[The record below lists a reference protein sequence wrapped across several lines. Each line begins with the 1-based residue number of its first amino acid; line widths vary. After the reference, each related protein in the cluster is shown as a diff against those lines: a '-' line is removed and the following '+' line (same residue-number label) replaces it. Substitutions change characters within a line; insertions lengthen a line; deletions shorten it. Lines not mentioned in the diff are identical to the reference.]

1 MDERVVHLVDDDASF
16 QRSAAFL
23 LRTSGFTVQVWS
35 SGDAFLRELRTIR
48 PGCILL
54 DVRMPGIDGTE
65 LLSLLSARGV
75 GLPVIMVTG
84 HGDVPLA
91 VRAMQMGA
99 LDFLLKPFERA
110 ALLSALE
117 LGFLRLADRS
127 VAELERVEAERL
139 LAALTE
145 RELEVLGHLA
155 RGRPNKVVA
164 HDLGIST
171 RTVEVHRSHA
181 MAKLAARSFADAL
194 RIAFAAGLHQ
204 S

>member
-1 MDERVVHLVDDDASF
+1 MDERLVHLVDDDASF